1 MKELKEGAPQVHV
14 MLNLDPVTEAQSETS
29 KGDQKQARGIE
40 PIY

>member
-1 MKELKEGAPQVHV
+1 MKEPSEGAPQVHV

-29 KGDQKQARGIE
+29 KGDQQQALGIE